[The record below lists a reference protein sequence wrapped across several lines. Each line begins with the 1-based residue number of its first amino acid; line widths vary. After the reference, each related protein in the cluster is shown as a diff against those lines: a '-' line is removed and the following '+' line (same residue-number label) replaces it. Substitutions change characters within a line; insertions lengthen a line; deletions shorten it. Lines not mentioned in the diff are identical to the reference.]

1 MMPEGDPN
9 EFTRIL
15 YGCEA
20 DEIAEVVRAWLETLV
35 YLDRVRR
42 VHFRVDKE
50 PLTII
55 QFIFLYHVSP
65 SSGNIFP

>member
-1 MMPEGDPN
+1 
-9 EFTRIL
+9 L

-20 DEIAEVVRAWLETLV
+20 DEIAEVVRARLETLV

-50 PLTII
+50 PLIII
-55 QFIFLYHVSP
+55 QFIFLYTCRPRLGIFSLDSP
-65 SSGNIFP
+65 A